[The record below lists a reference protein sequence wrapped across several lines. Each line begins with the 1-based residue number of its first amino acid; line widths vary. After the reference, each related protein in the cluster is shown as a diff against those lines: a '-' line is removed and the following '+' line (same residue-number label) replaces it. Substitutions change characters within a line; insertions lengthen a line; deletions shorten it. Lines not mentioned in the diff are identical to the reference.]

1 MLYREFGNTGEKVSE
16 LGFGC
21 MRFPQLDGKIDEEKS
36 IEMIR
41 FAIDNGVNYIDTAYM
56 YHDGESENLVGKAL
70 QDGYRDKVYLATKL
84 PSWLIN
90 SREDMDKYLNE
101 QLEKLQTDYIDFYLL
116 HALNEKYWDNL
127 TSLGVLEFLDSIKKD
142 KRVKHVGFSFHDNLD
157 LFKKIVDSYDW
168 SFAQIQLNYLD
179 EHYQAG
185 IEGLEYASN
194 KNLGVVIMEP
204 LRGGKLVHNLPKDI
218 KDMLGNAPSNR
229 TATEWALRFVLDKP
243 EISVVLSGMGNIDQ
257 VKENIKIANEAKP
270 NTLNSKEIQF
280 INELKNKFKQK
291 INVNCTECKYCVP
304 CPVGVN
310 IPNCFSYLNNYS
322 MFDDREKTKEQYNM
336 FIKENNRASKCIECG
351 KCEKSCPQQIKIREK
366 LKETVSIF
374 EL

>member
-1 MLYREFGNTGEKVSE
+1 MLYREFGNTGEQVSE

-21 MRFPQLDGKIDEEKS
+21 MRFPQLDGKIDEKKS

-41 FAIDNGVNYIDTAYM
+41 FAIDNGINYIDTAYM

-70 QDGYRDKVYLATKL
+70 KGGYRDKVHIATKL

-90 SREDMDKYLNE
+90 SRVDMDKYLNE

-116 HALNEKYWDNL
+116 HTLNEKYWENL
-127 TSLGVLEFLDSIKKD
+127 TSLGVLEFIDSIKKD

-179 EHYQAG
+179 EYYQAG
-185 IEGLEYASN
+185 IEGLKYASN

-229 TATEWALRFVLDKP
+229 TAAEWALRFVLDKP
-243 EISVVLSGMGNIDQ
+243 EVSVVLSGMGNIDQ
-257 VKENIKIANEAKP
+257 VKENIKIAKEAKP

-310 IPNCFSYLNNYS
+310 IPNCFAYLNNYS

-336 FIKENNRASKCIECG
+336 FIKENNRASKCVECG
-351 KCEKSCPQQIKIREK
+351 KCEKNCPQQIKIREK